1 MNGLSNKNQ
10 VIEIA
15 DLLSSIADRAL
26 EATIAGIKAGKISD
40 EQVQEAI
47 SHIQQLGILSSGLLT
62 QAVTSI
68 VDGLQIS
75 QAKLTALIDKAKDR
89 IAAIET
95 AAKFIDL
102 LVDVLAFAAA
112 AMTGKPDTIIAAA
125 LEIGKDV
132 GIDIG

>member
-15 DLLSSIADRAL
+15 DLLSSIADRAMA
-26 EATIAGIKAGKISD
+26 ATLAGIKAGKIS
-40 EQVQEAI
+40 EKQAQEAI
-47 SHIQQLGILSSGLLT
+47 SHIQQLSLLSDGLLT

-75 QAKLTALIDKAKDR
+75 QAKLTELIDEAKDR
-89 IAAIET
+89 IAVIET

-132 GIDIG
+132 GLEIE

>member
-15 DLLSSIADRAL
+15 DLLSSVADRAMA
-26 EATIAGIKAGKISD
+26 ATLAGIKAGKIS
-40 EQVQEAI
+40 EKQAQEAI
-47 SHIQQLGILSSGLLT
+47 SHIQQLSLLSGGLLT
-62 QAVTSI
+62 QAVKSI
-68 VDGLQIS
+68 VTGLKIS
-75 QAKLTALIDKAKDR
+75 QAKLTELIDKAKKR
-89 IAAIET
+89 IAVIET

-112 AMTGKPDTIIAAA
+112 AMTGKPDTIVAAA

-132 GIDIG
+132 GLEIP

>member
-1 MNGLSNKNQ
+1 MNGLSNKYQ

-26 EATIAGIKAGKISD
+26 EATIAGIKAGKIS
-40 EQVQEAI
+40 EKQVQEAI

-68 VDGLQIS
+68 VEGLQIS
-75 QAKLTALIDKAKDR
+75 QAKLTTLIDEAKKR
-89 IAAIET
+89 IAVIET

-112 AMTGKPDTIIAAA
+112 AMTGKPDIIFAAA

-132 GIDIG
+132 GLEI

>member
-1 MNGLSNKNQ
+1 MNALSNEDQ

-15 DLLSSIADRAL
+15 DLLSSIADQAM
-26 EATIAGIKAGKISD
+26 EATLTGIKAGRITEKRA
-40 EQVQEAI
+40 QEAI
-47 SHIQQLGILSSGLLT
+47 SHIQQLSLLSGGLLT

-75 QAKLTALIDKAKDR
+75 QAKLTALIDTAKDR

-112 AMTGKPDTIIAAA
+112 AMTGKPDTIVAAA

>member
-15 DLLSSIADRAL
+15 DLLSSIADRAMA
-26 EATIAGIKAGKISD
+26 ATLAGIKAGKVS
-40 EQVQEAI
+40 EKQAQEAI
-47 SHIQQLGILSSGLLT
+47 SHIQQLSLLSDGLLT
-62 QAVTSI
+62 QAVKSI
-68 VDGLQIS
+68 VKGLKIS
-75 QAKLTALIDKAKDR
+75 QAKLTELIDKAKKR
-89 IAAIET
+89 IAVIET

-112 AMTGKPDTIIAAA
+112 AITGKPDTIVAAA

>member
-15 DLLSSIADRAL
+15 KRLSMIADRAL
-26 EATIAGIKAGKISD
+26 EATLAGIKAGKVS
-40 EQVQEAI
+40 EKQAEEAI
-47 SHIQQLGILSSGLLT
+47 SHIQQLGLLSSGLLT

-75 QAKLTALIDKAKDR
+75 QAKLTELIDEAKDR
-89 IAAIET
+89 IAVIET

>member
-15 DLLSSIADRAL
+15 KRLSTIADRAL
-26 EATIAGIKAGKISD
+26 EATLAGIKAGKVS
-40 EQVQEAI
+40 EKQAEEAI
-47 SHIQQLGILSSGLLT
+47 SHIQQLGLLSSGLLT

-75 QAKLTALIDKAKDR
+75 QAKLTELIDEAKDR
-89 IAAIET
+89 IAVIET

-132 GIDIG
+132 GLEIE

>member
-1 MNGLSNKNQ
+1 MNGLSNENQ

-15 DLLSSIADRAL
+15 DRLSEIADQAMD
-26 EATIAGIKAGKISD
+26 ATLAGVKAGKLS
-40 EQVQEAI
+40 EKQAQEAI
-47 SHIQQLGILSSGLLT
+47 SHIQQLSLLSSGLLT
-62 QAVTSI
+62 QAVKSI
-68 VDGLQIS
+68 VDGLKIS
-75 QAKLTALIDKAKDR
+75 QEKLTELIDKAKTR

-112 AMTGKPDTIIAAA
+112 AITGKPDTIVAAA

-132 GIDIG
+132 GLEIA

>member
-40 EQVQEAI
+40 KQVQEAI

-112 AMTGKPDTIIAAA
+112 AMTGKPDTIVAAA

-132 GIDIG
+132 GLEI

>member
-15 DLLSSIADRAL
+15 DLLSSIADRAMAASL
-26 EATIAGIKAGKISD
+26 AGIKAGKIS
-40 EQVQEAI
+40 EKQAQEAI
-47 SHIQQLGILSSGLLT
+47 SHIQQLSLLSDGLLT

-75 QAKLTALIDKAKDR
+75 QAKLTELIDKAKKR
-89 IAAIET
+89 IAVIET